1 MSQKERLHHTL
12 LTTASIVVIMAA
24 IMIALPVKLQSW
36 RVAHADHAGHV
47 R

>member
-1 MSQKERLHHTL
+1 MSRKERVHHTL
-12 LTTASIVVIMAA
+12 LTAASIVVIMAA

-36 RVAHADHAGHV
+36 RVARADTAVHV